1 MNKTDRLLQMME
13 QPKRYTADEWQE
25 ILADN
30 ECRELYMLM
39 SKTQSAIEAAR
50 ADEEITDE
58 MIDAEWQQIKQPRH
72 SNSFSVMYKYAAMFI
87 GILMLSGLA
96 YAAFHIVS
104 QKETPKEQRT
114 KMDAHAQRPTPNAKL
129 EESDTIVTPQPKL
142 YDNVPLGEVLEE
154 LSDYYHVKVVYRN
167 EDASRLRLFYQWR
180 PEYSIGKVVEM
191 LNNFEWLQLEME
203 NDTLFVSSTTEP
215 QP

>member
-1 MNKTDRLLQMME
+1 MSTITIIVLIVIALIAYAYRE
-13 QPKRYTADEWQE
+13 QLIQ
-25 ILADN
+25 
-30 ECRELYMLM
+30 
-39 SKTQSAIEAAR
+39 
-50 ADEEITDE
+50 
-58 MIDAEWQQIKQPRH
+58 
-72 SNSFSVMYKYAAMFI
+72 AAMFI

-104 QKETPKEQRT
+104 QKETQKEQRT

-167 EDASRLRLFYQWR
+167 EDASRRGRNILSGKSLRC
-180 PEYSIGKVVEM
+180 
-191 LNNFEWLQLEME
+191 
-203 NDTLFVSSTTEP
+203 
-215 QP
+215 